1 MNPIIKL
8 CLLHSM
14 YVLFILIL
22 VNMLLI
28 NFIIFLVGQV
38 SIPRTTLE
46 LNTEITENKN
56 QSSNRTEVPPTTPSI
71 GRFYAEKFIILKDLC
86 IIKENVKFFRKN
98 TILHASKHYS
108 LDDLSRKLLF
118 KANLEQKE

>member
-56 QSSNRTEVPPTTPSI
+56 QSSNRTEVPPTTHSI